1 MVDVAAKTHHCI
13 HAVLGCERP
22 PAISHVV
29 SAPHE
34 LEGAG
39 TRVVQIAVAQSYGYS
54 YTVAMIMHQLSRED
68 DHMDRFP
75 LKPWLQFA
83 STGDQFSA
91 AQFTFK
97 QQNVAYVYSAVH
109 SHASTFTYRIAVEYW
124 GRGAHGREAVVH
136 L

>member
-1 MVDVAAKTHHCI
+1 M
-13 HAVLGCERP
+13 
-22 PAISHVV
+22 SHVV
-29 SAPHE
+29 AAPHE

-39 TRVVQIAVAQSYGYS
+39 TRAVQIAVDQSYGYS
-54 YTVAMIMHQLSRED
+54 CTVALIMHQLSRED
-68 DHMDRFP
+68 GHMDRSP
-75 LKPWLQFA
+75 LKPWLHFA
-83 STGDQFSA
+83 GTDQFSA